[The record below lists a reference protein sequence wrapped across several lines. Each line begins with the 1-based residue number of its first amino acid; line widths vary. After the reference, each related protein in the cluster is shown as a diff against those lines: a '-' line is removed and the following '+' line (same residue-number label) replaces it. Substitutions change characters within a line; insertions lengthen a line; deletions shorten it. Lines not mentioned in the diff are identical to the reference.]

1 MADFVQHHP
10 AIRRPDESAHLGLDC
25 RRDICALCS
34 ERIDCRVDSYSA
46 SCDRES
52 DEMLI
57 FDAAVVAKC
66 GHRFHVR
73 CIHLWLTEGDADNE
87 WNQMST
93 LARTITPLLA
103 YTIDLHDRLILH
115 RGRPTGL
122 NDAKEDFHRRSPH
135 DTQKDDSYCDANE
148 CWCRKYAC
156 RSLQAARDSDDGLPG
171 YNFTFTMRKPP
182 PYQSPKINHLFQD
195 ARARTHHAGD
205 DRLLRPGAWRP
216 HDQARGY
223 IYLPGV
229 HHPAYTCSVLQKAK
243 HVGVAGVGCYAK
255 MLGVAGALA
264 RRRSSRDGT
273 PRCFNLPAGVEADS
287 PPDSISGWPFT
298 QRATAWDPPNQN
310 Q

>member
-1 MADFVQHHP
+1 
-10 AIRRPDESAHLGLDC
+10 
-25 RRDICALCS
+25 
-34 ERIDCRVDSYSA
+34 
-46 SCDRES
+46 
-52 DEMLI
+52 MLI

-93 LARTITPLLA
+93 LAQTTTPLLV

-115 RGRPTGL
+115 RGWPTGL
-122 NDAKEDFHRRSPH
+122 NDVKEDFHRRFPH
-135 DTQKDDSYCDANE
+135 DTQKDDSYWDANT
-148 CWCRKYAC
+148 CWCKKNSDSSNPC
-156 RSLQAARDSDDGLPG
+156 QAVRDSDDGLPG

-205 DRLLRPGAWRP
+205 DRLPRPGARCP

-223 IYLPGV
+223 VHLPGV
-229 HHPAYTCSVLQKAK
+229 HHLAYTCSVLQKAE
-243 HVGVAGVGCYAK
+243 HVSVAGVGCYAE

-264 RRRSSRDGT
+264 RRRSSRTRDGT
-273 PRCFNLPAGVEADS
+273 PRCFNLPAGAEAYS

-310 Q
+310 QWRHT

>member
-115 RGRPTGL
+115 RGWPTGL
-122 NDAKEDFHRRSPH
+122 NDVKEDFHRRFPH
-135 DTQKDDSYCDANE
+135 DTQKDDSYWDANT
-148 CWCRKYAC
+148 CWCKKNSDSSNPC
-156 RSLQAARDSDDGLPG
+156 QAVRDSDDGLPG

-182 PYQSPKINHLFQD
+182 PYQSPRSTTCLKT
-195 ARARTHHAGD
+195 RASA
-205 DRLLRPGAWRP
+205 P
-216 HDQARGY
+216 
-223 IYLPGV
+223 
-229 HHPAYTCSVLQKAK
+229 
-243 HVGVAGVGCYAK
+243 
-255 MLGVAGALA
+255 
-264 RRRSSRDGT
+264 RRR
-273 PRCFNLPAGVEADS
+273 
-287 PPDSISGWPFT
+287 
-298 QRATAWDPPNQN
+298 
-310 Q
+310 